1 MSGEYYAADKSSP
14 KFFHNDFAVVPTYA
28 KKEKIDQIEFSNKGN
43 RLSDI
48 GEQLEMAEN
57 KCNNLKGQLDYMKQ
71 VYGTQ
76 KKSRKISSV
85 RPDLSK
91 TSDDDTFNQ
100 SSSSV
105 SVKSSAPK
113 AGIQPKTQT
122 SNVIGTDNTG
132 AAVRTINNI
141 LSGISDSVNRLSELH
156 VQISDTPRKLAAKNN
171 VSEDLPTT
179 SYLQQST
186 NKIQNF
192 NPNNRSVSHI
202 KLTKKKCKDHK
213 MGIKKQTSIQ
223 AFKRSVKVD
232 RRATSASYSPR
243 EMARKLTPFIRTRS
257 SKATSSYRDRKIV
270 EIFHNSEAKNSD
282 SEDDQK
288 IKLLHTVG
296 ENQPTFDT
304 NKDVDV
310 PALELA
316 NTVYQEV
323 PCHTRR
329 LCQNVVPGD
338 YYQHLGNRPEGYQK
352 SYEYPTIASRMKQ
365 VAKSYLNTFS
375 FKSMVSKIVGEKME
389 DDKISMPR
397 KTIPFCAAISTSPSH
412 NTGINIQQVMNIL
425 KNRQPINGISP
436 TLAHNI
442 GLAAERLNSKPLST
456 LVSTINSNT
465 CYVKPQ
471 QCPLSKCKLNYQYL
485 QNLARTIPEETVEEA
500 EGEEQT
506 DVKTV
511 IITGPSGDME
521 IKTKNVPQWTA
532 EKSNHVCTCL
542 PNDGPDINY
551 VCSRVT
557 KKSENLNFSQASIC
571 QKPQYRTNKCTNKK
585 EKRLQSVIQPVQ
597 PVTRTSTSDSAFEGK
612 EKNLKLVLTHLHD
625 EFEALNKHYE
635 DLSEK
640 ATSNKDPEVIKQLES
655 LEAELT
661 KKEEEINMVMTLC
674 KEVMALK
681 QQIKNLKQHNSQSAF
696 PQERQDGGTTSN
708 FNDFKNPQAA
718 FHLTKLLK
726 QIQTYQK
733 KYKHGVGV

>member
-14 KFFHNDFAVVPTYA
+14 KFFHNDFAVVPSYV
-28 KKEKIDQIEFSNKGN
+28 KKEKNDEFSNKGN

-76 KKSRKISSV
+76 KKNRKISSV

-105 SVKSSAPK
+105 SVKSPPPK
-113 AGIQPKTQT
+113 AVIQPKAQT

-156 VQISDTPRKLAAKNN
+156 VQISDTPRKLAAKNQ

-186 NKIQNF
+186 TKIQSF
-192 NPNNRSVSHI
+192 NLNNRSVSHI
-202 KLTKKKCKDHK
+202 KLTKKKFKDNK

-223 AFKRSVKVD
+223 TFKRTVKVD
-232 RRATSASYSPR
+232 RRATSATYSPR
-243 EMARKLTPFIRTRS
+243 EMSRKLTPFVRSRS
-257 SKATSSYRDRKIV
+257 SKATSSYRDRKLV
-270 EIFHNSEAKNSD
+270 EIFHNTETKSSD
-282 SEDDQK
+282 SEDGHK
-288 IKLLHTVG
+288 IKQLQSVG
-296 ENQPTFDT
+296 ENQTTCDT
-304 NKDVDV
+304 NKDTDV
-310 PALELA
+310 PMLELS
-316 NTVYQEV
+316 NTAYQEV
-323 PCHTRR
+323 SCHTRR
-329 LCQNVVPGD
+329 LCHNVVPGN
-338 YYQHLGNRPEGYQK
+338 YYHHLGSRSESYQK
-352 SYEYPTIASRMKQ
+352 SYEFPTIASRMKQ

-375 FKSMVSKIVGEKME
+375 FKSMVSKIIGGKME
-389 DDKISMPR
+389 DDKIPMST
-397 KTIPFCAAISTSPSH
+397 KNIPFCAAISTSPSH
-412 NTGINIQQVMNIL
+412 NIGINIQQVMNIL

-442 GLAAERLNSKPLST
+442 GLAAERYNSKNLST

-500 EGEEQT
+500 EGDDQT

-551 VCSRVT
+551 VCNRVN
-557 KKSENLNFSQASIC
+557 KKSENLSHSQASIC
-571 QKPQYRTNKCTNKK
+571 QKPQHRTNKCTSKK
-585 EKRLQSVIQPVQ
+585 EKRPHSVQ
-597 PVTRTSTSDSAFEGK
+597 PVTSTCDSAFEGK

-640 ATSNKDPEVIKQLES
+640 ATSNKDPEIIKQLES

-681 QQIKNLKQHNSQSAF
+681 QQIKNLKQHNSQSTF
-696 PQERQDGGTTSN
+696 PQERQDGGTSSN

-733 KYKHGVGV
+733 KYKHGVSV